1 MKYKIMSIVFIVLM
15 MIGFSITFWTLEKNS
30 TDEGNQCSEK
40 LYETLTALKS
50 SPDAYDVITEVARV
64 EKFSCSEYLE
74 FFENMGNWGNQ
85 KK

>member
-1 MKYKIMSIVFIVLM
+1 MKDKIMSIVFIVIL

-30 TDEGNQCSEK
+30 TDEENQCSEK

-64 EKFSCSEYLE
+64 EKFSCGEYIAFLD
-74 FFENMGNWGNQ
+74 NMGSGNQ

>member
-40 LYETLTALKS
+40 LYGILLGMRYSYPEV
-50 SPDAYDVITEVARV
+50 YDTVSEVARV
-64 EKFSCSEYLE
+64 KNFSCGEYIAFLD
-74 FFENMGNWGNQ
+74 NMGSGNQ